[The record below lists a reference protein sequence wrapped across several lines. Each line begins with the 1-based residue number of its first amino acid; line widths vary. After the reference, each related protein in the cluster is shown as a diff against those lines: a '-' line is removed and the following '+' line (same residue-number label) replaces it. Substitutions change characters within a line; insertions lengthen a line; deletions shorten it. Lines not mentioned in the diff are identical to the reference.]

1 MLVLGKIGGLPLCFD
16 CDLSLNN
23 PKRIYIYQSKPC
35 REHNRIAKTLGLANP
50 GWKDEQLFSQARRII
65 TAQLQV
71 GGSLIHNMLVP
82 VRCTCRKVCIAL
94 PFINAISCHEWW
106 ARLSFQ

>member
-23 PKRIYIYQSKPC
+23 PKRIDIYQSKPC

-71 GGSLIHNMLVP
+71 GGSLIHYYVSTGQVHVP
-82 VRCTCRKVCIAL
+82 KGLHCIA
-94 PFINAISCHEWW
+94 IY
-106 ARLSFQ
+106 

>member
-23 PKRIYIYQSKPC
+23 PKRIDIYQSKPC

-50 GWKDEQLFSQARRII
+50 GWEDEQLFNQARRIL
-65 TAQLQV
+65 TAELQV
-71 GGSLIHNMLVP
+71 GGSLIMLDQVK
-82 VRCTCRKVCIAL
+82 CMCRQFCNEM
-94 PFINAISCHEWW
+94 PFIIKIQCHG
-106 ARLSFQ
+106 